1 MHKQLLHGVWWLD
14 ISICDSIDILENRR
28 TFDTV
33 FSFSVDDLTPLNYVA
48 ESLNYNELVNF
59 IEVEKSRGSTNIE
72 RYLVVKYK
80 KWSIP
85 FSIFILTLIGFSVAA
100 EKRRGGTGVNL
111 AFGICVAMVY
121 VFFDKI
127 FGVLAQQSDL
137 SPLIAVWLPN
147 ILFGIL
153 AIYLVYNAKK

>member
-1 MHKQLLHGVWWLD
+1 MLASQFVSKC
-14 ISICDSIDILENRR
+14 S
-28 TFDTV
+28 
-33 FSFSVDDLTPLNYVA
+33 
-48 ESLNYNELVNF
+48 NYNV
-59 IEVEKSRGSTNIE
+59 KNIE

-127 FGVLAQQSDL
+127 FVH
-137 SPLIAVWLPN
+137 
-147 ILFGIL
+147 
-153 AIYLVYNAKK
+153 